1 MKKFI
6 TVILAVC
13 FIFSL
18 SGCSFLKDVSDM
30 AQNEIP
36 QAKTFKAD
44 GLSIDLTTDFLNMDF
59 INKEYNFIIGNDDLT
74 VMGEKWLNTE
84 TELGDFTVGEF
95 AEYHRFL
102 LEKINP
108 TILNDMD
115 GIPTM
120 KYTTTADD
128 GGEITAAVMYY
139 KATDGFW
146 IVTFAADTDKFLK
159 LYDEIC
165 TYAKSVKV

>member
-1 MKKFI
+1 MKKLI
-6 TVILAVC
+6 AVILAVC

-44 GLSIDLTTDFLNMDF
+44 GLSIDLTTDFLQMDF
-59 INKEYNFIIGNDDLT
+59 VDKDYNFIIGNDDLT
-74 VMGEKWLNTE
+74 VMGEKWLNSD

-139 KATDGFW
+139 KSDDSFW

>member
-13 FIFSL
+13 FILSL

-59 INKEYNFIIGNDDLT
+59 VDKDYNFIIGATRLFGWHFF
-74 VMGEKWLNTE
+74 VLE
-84 TELGDFTVGEF
+84 VRVI
-95 AEYHRFL
+95 RF
-102 LEKINP
+102 K
-108 TILNDMD
+108 
-115 GIPTM
+115 
-120 KYTTTADD
+120 
-128 GGEITAAVMYY
+128 
-139 KATDGFW
+139 
-146 IVTFAADTDKFLK
+146 
-159 LYDEIC
+159 
-165 TYAKSVKV
+165 